1 MSKLSLKDINDV
13 IECYNKLVKD
23 KKDKK
28 SPAPVKK
35 DKKNDPTKYIKNPKT
50 GRMVLKDSQ
59 LGKKIQKEMNSKN
72 SVPLSKRLKN
82 GK

>member
-1 MSKLSLKDINDV
+1 MSKLSLEDINDV
-13 IECYNKLVKD
+13 IECYNKLVKG
-23 KKDKK
+23 KK
-28 SPAPVKK
+28 SPVPVKK

-50 GRMVLKDSQ
+50 GRMILKDSQ

-72 SVPLSKRLKN
+72 SVPLAKRLKN